1 VAKVCQEPGQDCRSL
16 KTFFRD
22 INVTVKKI
30 ILPATKC
37 RRCDTLIQK
46 YFLLCLIVAIIV
58 LYNICMKENK
68 KDYGYSVC
76 NVPMITFNLSK
87 EIWDSESLIDE
98 IDFNVPDQFYFSF
111 KRWYKKGRKKK
122 CIS

>member
-1 VAKVCQEPGQDCRSL
+1 MAKVCQEPGQDCRSL

-46 YFLLCLIVAIIV
+46 YFLLCLIVAIII
-58 LYNICMKENK
+58 LYNVCMKENK

-76 NVPMITFNLSK
+76 NIHYDNFQPLKRNL
-87 EIWDSESLIDE
+87 
-98 IDFNVPDQFYFSF
+98 
-111 KRWYKKGRKKK
+111 G
-122 CIS
+122 